1 MVELQAVDRWQAIEE
16 LIGHLVADGKI
27 SLEHRAPITES
38 VKKRERSMSTGIG
51 FGIAIPHAS
60 TDLVKDVVRIFG
72 RSKNGID
79 FVALDGKPVHKVALF
94 LVPQGEFQK
103 HTHQLAELAKQMHR
117 KDFRDGFGEDPGN

>member
-1 MVELQAVDRWQAIEE
+1 MVELQATDRWGAIEE
-16 LIGHLVADGKI
+16 LMGHLVAEGRI
-27 SLEHRAPITES
+27 SSENRAPITES

-79 FVALDGKPVHKVALF
+79 FSALDGKPVHKVAL
-94 LVPQGEFQK
+94 LLIPQGEFQK
-103 HTHQLAELAKQMHR
+103 HLHGLAELAKLLHR
-117 KDFRDGFGEDPGN
+117 EDFGEGFGQDPGN